1 MVDEDYVYSRIGMA
15 LVSSQRLEF
24 ITGHLLEHLIEFD
37 KDIYGITTEEFFQ
50 QSSKSKQV
58 VRTLGNIFKFLK
70 LNPKLVIANELDEYL
85 KKRNLFIHRFWEK
98 YLFSKTEENARAAV
112 DFCYDFG
119 RSSDR
124 ITDFFKGFLFFLA
137 LRHVKD
143 RNHLDK
149 DMKFWDKDF
158 EYFLSS
164 LDTQHL
170 E

>member
-15 LVSSQRLEF
+15 LISSQRLEF

-85 KKRNLFIHRFWEK
+85 EKRNVFIHRFWEK
-98 YLFSKTEENARAAV
+98 YLFSKTEENAMAAV